1 VLFHEIALP
10 GAMLI
15 EPEPR
20 HDHRGSFARMW
31 CAREFEQHGLSTRMS
46 QCNLSVSERRGTLRG
61 MHFQQAP
68 YQEAKLVRCQLG
80 SIYDVIVDLRPASPT
95 YKRWF
100 GVELT
105 AANHLMLYVPPGF
118 AHGFQTLQD
127 NTEVFYQVSEFYN
140 HEAERGVRW
149 NDPAVAIVWPIS
161 DPILS
166 ERDRNFPE
174 YQGGLRPNR

>member
-1 VLFHEIALP
+1 MLFHQTTLP

-20 HDHRGSFARMW
+20 CDHRGSFARMW
-31 CAREFEQHGLSTRMS
+31 CAREFEQHGLYTRMS

-61 MHFQQAP
+61 MHFQLAP

-80 SIYDVIVDLRPASPT
+80 SIYDVIVDLRLASPT

-105 AANHLMLYVPPGF
+105 AANRLMLYVPPGF
-118 AHGFQTLQD
+118 AHGFQTLHD
-127 NTEVFYQVSEFYN
+127 HTEVFYQVSEFYN
-140 HEAERGVRW
+140 QEAERGMRW
-149 NDPAVAIVWPIS
+149 NDPAVGIVWPIS
-161 DPILS
+161 NPILS
-166 ERDRNFPE
+166 ERDRNLPD
-174 YQGGLRPNR
+174 